1 MQNGCGYNSAEEKF
15 GVRDEEQFEALAE
28 DKVGSAEEKF
38 EVLAEEKLGLIAEKS
53 EGSVD
58 GELGAPVGHCELP
71 PWPPLPDGG
80 ELDARLLEVGSMW
93 LSKFCLPPSPEERA
107 ETSLAAQEG
116 ESNEE
121 GDGQSDKVSSRQ
133 LGTCGLLRMVSEKLT
148 RAKAKGSRTGAEEV
162 LVSDQELPGPPPGL
176 GCG

>member
-15 GVRDEEQFEALAE
+15 KMRAGEGIEARAEYKAWLAE
-28 DKVGSAEEKF
+28 GTLKV
-38 EVLAEEKLGLIAEKS
+38 IAEKS

-148 RAKAKGSRTGAEEV
+148 HAKAKGSRTGAEEV